1 MCRALFLS
9 GLNHLGRYRM
19 HLPVRQNT
27 VFGKDVM
34 RRLRGRSEDTSMKA
48 FTILP
53 VAAAA
58 LFALTTAAYSQA
70 NCQNDYTACMTS
82 CASKSMK
89 SMQDTCF
96 GTCENNNNICS
107 EKMFGK
113 RPFNGAPSS
122 VAEQKGVAKNA
133 LAKKTKQQ
141 DAQPEQVAEEAP
153 QQTQAPQQGQAPQQT
168 QAAPQR
174 APAKR

>member
-1 MCRALFLS
+1 
-9 GLNHLGRYRM
+9 M
-19 HLPVRQNT
+19 HLPARQNT
-27 VFGKDVM
+27 VHGNDVM

-53 VAAAA
+53 AAAVA

-70 NCQNDYTACMTS
+70 DCQNEYTACMTT
-82 CASKSMK
+82 CASKSVK
-89 SMQDTCF
+89 SGQDACF
-96 GTCENNNNICS
+96 GRCENNNNLCS
-107 EKMFGK
+107 EKIFGK

-122 VAEQKGVAKNA
+122 VAEQKGAAKNA

-141 DAQPEQVAEEAP
+141 DAQPEQAAEEQAP
-153 QQTQAPQQGQAPQQT
+153 PQAQAPQQGQAAQQTQAPQQT

>member
-1 MCRALFLS
+1 
-9 GLNHLGRYRM
+9 M
-19 HLPVRQNT
+19 HLPARQNT
-27 VFGKDVM
+27 VFSNDVM

-53 VAAAA
+53 AVAAA
-58 LFALTTAAYSQA
+58 LFAVTTAAYSQA

-82 CASKSMK
+82 CASKSTK

-107 EKMFGK
+107 EKIFGK

-133 LAKKTKQQ
+133 LAKKTKQ
-141 DAQPEQVAEEAP
+141 DAQPEQVAEEQAP
-153 QQTQAPQQGQAPQQT
+153 QAQAPQQGQAAPQPQVPQQT